1 MKKLLILLV
10 VLVLAA
16 CEQPAYR
23 MDNLD
28 DYIMESSIQKV
39 DVRGQEERIAN
50 GYVDY
55 FQVIKLFEYLAVNAI
70 DLSQGYDRF
79 RPSDIKNEALIR
91 ALFDEEATA
100 IVIMCNSGARSGYVV
115 AVLEHLG
122 YENVYNLGGYRS
134 YQGAYY
140 IRGQQQ

>member
-55 FQVIKLFEYLAVNAI
+55 FQVIPLFEYLAVNAI

-140 IRGQQQ
+140 IGGQQQ

>member
-1 MKKLLILLV
+1 MKKLSILLV

-16 CEQPAYR
+16 CEQPTYR

-55 FQVIKLFEYLAVNAI
+55 FQVIPLFEYLAVNAI

>member
-1 MKKLLILLV
+1 
-10 VLVLAA
+10 
-16 CEQPAYR
+16 

-28 DYIMESSIQKV
+28 EYILEPTIQKV
-39 DVRGQEERIAN
+39 DVRGQAERVAN

-55 FQVIKLFEYLAVNAI
+55 FQVIPLFEYLAVNAI

-79 RPSDIKNEALIR
+79 RPSDITNEALIR
-91 ALFDEEATA
+91 TLFDEDATA

-122 YENVYNLGGYRS
+122 YDNVYNLGGYNA

-140 IRGQQQ
+140 IRGQQ

>member
-1 MKKLLILLV
+1 MKKLLLLVV

-28 DYIMESSIQKV
+28 DYIKETTVQKV
-39 DVRGQEERIAN
+39 DVRGQAERLAN
-50 GYVDY
+50 GYVDF
-55 FQVIKLFEYLAVNAI
+55 FQVIPLFEYLAEEAI
-70 DLSQGYDRF
+70 DLSLGYDRF
-79 RPSDIKNEALIR
+79 RPTDIQNEALIR
-91 ALFDEEATA
+91 SLFDEEATA
-100 IVIMCNSGARSGYVV
+100 IVIMCNSGARSAYVV

-122 YENVYNLGGYRS
+122 YDNVYNLGGYQS

-140 IRGQQQ
+140 VRGQQQ

>member
-1 MKKLLILLV
+1 MNKLLLV
-10 VLVLAA
+10 LAVFILAA

-28 DYIMESSIQKV
+28 DYILESTIQKV
-39 DVRGQEERIAN
+39 DVRGQAERVAN

-55 FQVIKLFEYLAVNAI
+55 FQVIPLFEYLAENAI

-79 RPSDIKNEALIR
+79 RPSDITNEALIR
-91 ALFDEEATA
+91 TLFDENATA

-115 AVLEHLG
+115 AVLEYLG
-122 YENVYNLGGYRS
+122 YDNVYNLGGYQS

-140 IRGQQQ
+140 IRGQQ

>member
-1 MKKLLILLV
+1 MKQLLLV
-10 VLVLAA
+10 LLVLVLAA
-16 CEQPAYR
+16 WEQPTYR

-28 DYIMESSIQKV
+28 EYILEPTIQKV
-39 DVRGQEERIAN
+39 DVRGQAERVAN

-55 FQVIKLFEYLAVNAI
+55 FQVIPLFEYLAVNAI

-79 RPSDIKNEALIR
+79 RPSDITNEALIR
-91 ALFDEEATA
+91 TLFDEDATA

-122 YENVYNLGGYRS
+122 YDNVYNLGGYNA

-140 IRGQQQ
+140 IRGQQ

>member
-39 DVRGQEERIAN
+39 DVRGQEERVAN

-55 FQVIKLFEYLAVNAI
+55 FQVIPLFEYLAVNAI

>member
-1 MKKLLILLV
+1 MKKLLLV
-10 VLVLAA
+10 VLVLVLAA

-28 DYIMESSIQKV
+28 DYIKEATVQKV
-39 DVRGQEERIAN
+39 DVRGQAERLAN

-55 FQVIKLFEYLAVNAI
+55 FQVIPLFEYLADNAL
-70 DLSQGYDRF
+70 DLSLGYDRF
-79 RPSDIKNEALIR
+79 RPSDIKDEALLR
-91 ALFDEEATA
+91 ALFDGEATA

-115 AVLEHLG
+115 AVLEYLG
-122 YENVYNLGGYRS
+122 YENVYNLGGYQS

-140 IRGQQQ
+140 VRGQQQ

>member
-39 DVRGQEERIAN
+39 DVRGQEERVAN

-55 FQVIKLFEYLAVNAI
+55 FQVIPLFEYLAVNAI

-91 ALFDEEATA
+91 ALFDQEATA
-100 IVIMCNSGARSGYVV
+100 IVIMCNSGARSGYMV

>member
-1 MKKLLILLV
+1 MKKFLLVLV

-28 DYIMESSIQKV
+28 DYIRESSVQKV
-39 DVRGQEERIAN
+39 DVRGQAERLAN

-55 FQVIKLFEYLAVNAI
+55 FQVIPLFEYLAQDAI
-70 DLSQGYDRF
+70 DLSLGYDRF
-79 RPSDIKNEALIR
+79 RPSDIKDEALIR

-100 IVIMCNSGARSGYVV
+100 IVIMCNSGARSGYMV

-122 YENVYNLGGYRS
+122 YQNVYNLGGYRS

>member
-1 MKKLLILLV
+1 MKKLLLVLL

-16 CEQPAYR
+16 CEQPTYR

-28 DYIMESSIQKV
+28 EYILEPTIQKV
-39 DVRGQEERIAN
+39 DVRGQAERVAN

-55 FQVIKLFEYLAVNAI
+55 FQVIPLFEYLAVNAI

-79 RPSDIKNEALIR
+79 RPSDITNEALIR
-91 ALFDEEATA
+91 TLFDEDATA

-122 YENVYNLGGYRS
+122 YDNVYNLGGYTA

-140 IRGQQQ
+140 IRGQ

>member
-1 MKKLLILLV
+1 MKKLLLVLL

-16 CEQPAYR
+16 CEQPTYR

-28 DYIMESSIQKV
+28 EYILEPTIQKV
-39 DVRGQEERIAN
+39 DVRGQAERVAN

-55 FQVIKLFEYLAVNAI
+55 FQVIPLFEYLAVNAI

-79 RPSDIKNEALIR
+79 RPSDITNEALIR
-91 ALFDEEATA
+91 TLFDEDATA

-122 YENVYNLGGYRS
+122 YDNVYNLGGYNA

-140 IRGQQQ
+140 IRGQQ

>member
-1 MKKLLILLV
+1 MKKFLLVLV

-28 DYIMESSIQKV
+28 DYIRESSVQKV
-39 DVRGQEERIAN
+39 DVRGQAERLAN

-55 FQVIKLFEYLAVNAI
+55 FQVIPLFEYLAQDAI
-70 DLSQGYDRF
+70 DLSLGYDRF

-100 IVIMCNSGARSGYVV
+100 IVIMCNSGARSGYMV

-122 YENVYNLGGYRS
+122 YQNVYNLGGYRS

>member
-55 FQVIKLFEYLAVNAI
+55 FQVIPLFEYLAVNAI

>member
-1 MKKLLILLV
+1 MKKLLLLVV

-28 DYIMESSIQKV
+28 DYIRETTVQKV
-39 DVRGQEERIAN
+39 DVRGQAERLAN

-55 FQVIKLFEYLAVNAI
+55 FQVIPLFEYLAVEAI
-70 DLSQGYDRF
+70 DLTFGYDRF

-100 IVIMCNSGARSGYVV
+100 IVIMCNSGARSAYVV
-115 AVLEHLG
+115 AVLEYLG
-122 YENVYNLGGYRS
+122 YENVYNLGGYQS

-140 IRGQQQ
+140 VRGQQQ

>member
-1 MKKLLILLV
+1 MKKLLLMLL
-10 VLVLAA
+10 VLVLTA

-28 DYIMESSIQKV
+28 EYILEPTIQKV
-39 DVRGQEERIAN
+39 DVRGPAERVAN

-55 FQVIKLFEYLAVNAI
+55 FQVIPLFEYLAVNAI

-79 RPSDIKNEALIR
+79 RPTDITNEALIR
-91 ALFDEEATA
+91 TLFDEDATA
-100 IVIMCNSGARSGYVV
+100 IVIMCNSGARSGYMV
-115 AVLEHLG
+115 AVLKYLG
-122 YENVYNLGGYRS
+122 YDNVYNLGGYNT

-140 IRGQQQ
+140 IRGQQ

>member
-1 MKKLLILLV
+1 MTKLLLVLV

-28 DYIMESSIQKV
+28 DYIRESSIQKA
-39 DVRGQEERIAN
+39 DARGQAERLAN

-55 FQVIKLFEYLAVNAI
+55 FQVIPLFEYLAQDAI
-70 DLSQGYDRF
+70 DLSLGYDRF
-79 RPSDIKNEALIR
+79 RPNDIKDEALIR
-91 ALFDEEATA
+91 ALFDEDATA

-115 AVLEHLG
+115 ALLEYLG
-122 YENVYNLGGYRS
+122 YENVYNLGGYQS
-134 YQGAYY
+134 YSGAYY

>member
-1 MKKLLILLV
+1 MKKIFLLV
-10 VLVLAA
+10 IVLFLAA
-16 CEQPAYR
+16 CETPQYR

-28 DYIMESSIQKV
+28 DYIMSPTIQKV
-39 DVRGQEERIAN
+39 DVRSQAERIAN

-55 FQVIKLFEYLAVNAI
+55 FQTIPLFEFLDGNAV

-79 RPSDIKNEALIR
+79 RPSDIKDEALIR
-91 ALFDEEATA
+91 RLFDENAEA
-100 IVIMCNSGARSGYVV
+100 IVVMCNSGARSGYVV

-134 YQGAYY
+134 YQGAYF

>member
-28 DYIMESSIQKV
+28 DYIMDSSIQKV

-55 FQVIKLFEYLAVNAI
+55 FQVIPLFEYLAVNAI

>member
-1 MKKLLILLV
+1 MKRLLILLV
-10 VLVLAA
+10 VVVLAA

-28 DYIMESSIQKV
+28 DYIMDSSIQKV

-55 FQVIKLFEYLAVNAI
+55 FQVIPLFEYLAGNAI

-91 ALFDEEATA
+91 ALFDENATA
-100 IVIMCNSGARSGYVV
+100 IVIMCNSGARSGYMV